1 MQSNITYT
9 DGTIKTVTKIP
20 TKLNEMATMLID
32 KMKDM
37 GILDGLPKSNQLS
50 LF

>member
-1 MQSNITYT
+1 MAYT
-9 DGTIKTVTKIP
+9 QRNYGARQRGGKVSQT
-20 TKLNEMATMLID
+20 LID

-37 GILDGLPKSNQLS
+37 GILKDLPDSNQLS

>member
-1 MQSNITYT
+1 MVEARKKGDFLSIEDVQKRGKVSQT
-9 DGTIKTVTKIP
+9 
-20 TKLNEMATMLID
+20 LID

-37 GILDGLPKSNQLS
+37 GILEGLPDSNQLT